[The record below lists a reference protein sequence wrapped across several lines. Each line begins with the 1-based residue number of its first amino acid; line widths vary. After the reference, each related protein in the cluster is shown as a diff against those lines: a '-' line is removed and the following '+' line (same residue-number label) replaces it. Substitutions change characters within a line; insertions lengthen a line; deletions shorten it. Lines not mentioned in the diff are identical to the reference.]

1 MPSGPA
7 ADTMP
12 LVIVDQARYHQGRR
26 LPCSDI
32 GEELDTIRGEGSSD
46 FLWIG
51 MKDPSEE
58 TFSRVSD
65 ELHLHPLAIEDS
77 IVGDQ
82 RPKLERYGDGYF
94 LVLRPLRYLEETS
107 DVLSGELMVFL
118 GANHLVTVR
127 RGEAAPLAGLR
138 TRLERDPGAL
148 ELGTWGVFHA
158 IIDHIVDQYL
168 AIEDELQVDLDA
180 IERRVFSAEGMV
192 GTEEIYALK
201 REVLEFKRAANPLL
215 RPLTQLV
222 GEATPVPGEELR
234 LRFRDV
240 KDHLSL
246 VIDNT
251 ESQDRLLTDVL
262 SAHLAQLGVRQNQD
276 MRKISAWAAMAA
288 LPTMLAGVYGMNFK
302 GMPELDAS
310 GDLGGHE
317 IYYGYPLVI
326 LSMIGAC
333 VVLYRLFK
341 RSGWL

>member
-1 MPSGPA
+1 M
-7 ADTMP
+7 
-12 LVIVDQARYHQGRR
+12 IVDQARYHEGHR
-26 LPCSDI
+26 LPSTDI
-32 GEELDTIRGEGSSD
+32 GEDLDAIRDAGSSD

-58 TFSRVSD
+58 TFERVSGA
-65 ELHLHPLAIEDS
+65 LHLHPLAIEDS
-77 IVGDQ
+77 VVGDQ
-82 RPKLERYGDGYF
+82 RPKLERYGDGFF
-94 LVLRPLRYLEETS
+94 LVLRPLRYIEETS
-107 DVLSGELMVFL
+107 DVESGELMVFL
-118 GANHLVTVR
+118 GPSSIVTIR

-138 TRLERDPGAL
+138 SRLEDDPSAL
-148 ELGTWGVFHA
+148 EHGPWGVFHA

-168 AIEDELQVDLDA
+168 AIEDELQVDLEE
-180 IERRVFSAEGMV
+180 IERRVFSGDAV
-192 GTEEIYALK
+192 VSSEEIYTLK

-215 RPLTQLV
+215 RPLVQLV
-222 GEATPVPGEELR
+222 GETTPVPSEELR

-262 SAHLAQLGVRQNQD
+262 SAHLAQVGVRQNQD

-288 LPTMLAGVYGMNFK
+288 LPTMIAGVYGMNFE

-310 GDLGGHE
+310 FAVGGRE
-317 IYYGYPLVI
+317 LYYGYWLV
-326 LSMIGAC
+326 LGLMVGAC
-333 VVLYRLFK
+333 FVLHRLFK

>member
-1 MPSGPA
+1 M
-7 ADTMP
+7 
-12 LVIVDQARYHQGRR
+12 IVDQARYHEGRR
-26 LPCSDI
+26 LPIADI
-32 GEELDTIRGEGSSD
+32 GEELDAIRGEGSSD

-58 TFSRVSD
+58 TFDRVSD
-65 ELHLHPLAIEDS
+65 ALHLHPLAIEDS
-77 IVGDQ
+77 VAGDQ

-94 LVLRPLRYLEETS
+94 LVLRPLRYIEETS
-107 DVLSGELMVFL
+107 DVESGELMVFL
-118 GANHLVTVR
+118 GRDHIVTVR

-138 TRLERDPGAL
+138 SRLETDPTAL
-148 ELGTWGVFHA
+148 EHGPWGVFHA

-168 AIEDELQVDLDA
+168 AIEDELQIDLEE
-180 IERRVFSAEGMV
+180 IERRVFSADAVV
-192 GTEEIYALK
+192 GSEEIYTLK

-215 RPLTQLV
+215 RPLVQLV
-222 GEATPVPGEELR
+222 GEATPVPREELR

-262 SAHLAQLGVRQNQD
+262 SAHLAQVGVRQNQD

-288 LPTMLAGVYGMNFK
+288 LPTMIAGVYGMNFE

-310 GDLGGHE
+310 LRIGGTE
-317 IYYGYPLVI
+317 VYYGYWLV
-326 LSMIGAC
+326 LGLMVAAC
-333 VVLYRLFK
+333 FGLHRLFK

>member
-1 MPSGPA
+1 M
-7 ADTMP
+7 
-12 LVIVDQARYHQGRR
+12 IVDQARYHQGRR

-32 GEELDTIRGEGSSD
+32 SDELDAIRAGDSSD

-51 MKDPSEE
+51 MKDPSAE
-58 TFSRVSD
+58 TFDRVSG

-94 LVLRPLRYLEETS
+94 LVLRPLRYVEETS
-107 DVLSGELMVFL
+107 DVESGELMLFL
-118 GANHLVTVR
+118 GSDYVVTIR

-138 TRLERDPGAL
+138 TRLEQHPEAL
-148 ELGTWGVFHA
+148 ELGPWGVFHA
-158 IIDHIVDQYL
+158 IVDLVVDQYL
-168 AIEDELQVDLDA
+168 AIEDELQIDLED
-180 IERRVFSAEGMV
+180 IEQRVFSEDGV
-192 GTEEIYALK
+192 VTTEEIYALK

-215 RPLTQLV
+215 RPLTQLT
-222 GEATPVPGEELR
+222 GQATPVPGEELR

-240 KDHLSL
+240 NDHLSL

-262 SAHLAQLGVRQNQD
+262 SAHLAQVGVRQNQD

-288 LPTMLAGVYGMNFK
+288 AATTFAGIYGMNFE
-302 GMPELDAS
+302 GMPELTAS
-310 GDLGGHE
+310 VPVSGHE
-317 IYYGYPLVI
+317 FYYGYPVAL
-326 LSMIGAC
+326 LSMLVAC
-333 VVLYRLFK
+333 GVLYRLFK